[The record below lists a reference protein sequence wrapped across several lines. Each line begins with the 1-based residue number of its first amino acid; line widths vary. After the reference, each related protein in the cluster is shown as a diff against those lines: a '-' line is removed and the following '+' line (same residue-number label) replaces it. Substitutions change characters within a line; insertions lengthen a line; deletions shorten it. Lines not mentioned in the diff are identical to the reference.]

1 MLVFAY
7 AASALGKLDPTRAP
21 AQLLNLVGS
30 ALVIYSLAYAWNLS
44 SFDMEA
50 VWFLVAVVG
59 LVRLVMKRR

>member
-1 MLVFAY
+1 MMVFAY

-21 AQLLNLVGS
+21 ALLLNLVGS

-44 SFDMEA
+44 SFVMEA